1 MDLRIDTEFESKIPP
16 LTEDEYRQLE
26 ENILTDG
33 VVINPLIVWDG
44 VIVDGH
50 NRFHIAEQHPH
61 IEYSV
66 HEKQFS
72 DRHAAVA
79 WICKNQLGRRNLTVE
94 QKKYLIGKQYEAE
107 KASHGGDRGVTHDEN
122 GKFAS
127 SSQIDNLRSKEKTCE
142 RIARENGISSR
153 TVLRAE
159 SFSKAVDIAEDVS
172 PGIRREI
179 LSGSIRPT
187 EKEITAFVRAG
198 PEERAALAEELRQP
212 RDNSR
217 KPAERKK
224 HSEQQEALLQARKIG
239 EDMLH
244 AKSAG
249 TESDMLYELR
259 DALESFVF
267 RWTFCLNNF
276 AHFFK
281 RKSCQEEIR
290 KLIREGFEF
299 MTQIEG
305 GNIPQ

>member
-1 MDLRIDTEFESKIPP
+1 MDLRIDPEFESKIPP
-16 LTEDEYRQLE
+16 LTEDELRQLE
-26 ENILTDG
+26 ANILADG
-33 VVINPLIVWDG
+33 VVINPLIVWNG

-50 NRFHIAEQHPH
+50 NRFHIAQQHPH
-61 IEYSV
+61 IRYQT
-66 HEKQFS
+66 HEKEFS
-72 DRHAAVA
+72 DRHAAIA

-107 KASHGGDRGVTHDEN
+107 KMRQGTNNQHVQAKSE
-122 GKFAS
+122 S
-127 SSQIDNLRSKEKTCE
+127 PQIGNFQKSEKTCE
-142 RIARENGISSR
+142 RIAKENGISKN

-172 PGIRREI
+172 PGIRAEI

-198 PEERAALAEELRQP
+198 PEDRIALAEELRQP
-212 RDNSR
+212 KDNPR
-217 KPAERKK
+217 KPAARKK
-224 HSEQQEALLQARKIG
+224 RTEQQKALLQVKKIG

-259 DALESFVF
+259 DALESLVF

-290 KLIREGFEF
+290 KLIREGFDF

-305 GNIPQ
+305 GNIPK

>member
-1 MDLRIDTEFESKIPP
+1 MELRIDPEFESKIPP
-16 LTEDEYRQLE
+16 LTEDELRQLE
-26 ENILTDG
+26 ANILADG
-33 VVINPLIVWDG
+33 VVINPLIVWNG

-50 NRFHIAEQHPH
+50 NRFHIVERHPH
-61 IEYSV
+61 IRYQV
-66 HEKQFS
+66 HEKEFP
-72 DRHAAVA
+72 DRHAAIA

-107 KASHGGDRGVTHDEN
+107 KASHGGDRKSEDL
-122 GKFAS
+122 KS
-127 SSQIDNLRSKEKTCE
+127 SSQIGNLKSSQKTCE
-142 RIARENGISSR
+142 RIAGENGVSKN

-159 SFSKAVDIAEDVS
+159 SFSKAVDMAEEVS

-179 LSGSIRPT
+179 LAGSIKPT

-212 RDNSR
+212 KDNHSHRPAGSR
-217 KPAERKK
+217 KRTQ
-224 HSEQQEALLQARKIG
+224 QQEALLQAQKIG

-244 AKSAG
+244 ARSAG

-259 DALESFVF
+259 DALESLVF
-267 RWTFCLNNF
+267 RWTFCLTNN